1 MSSPSSY
8 NDLKRLAGQVEG
20 EEAAKSTAKPATK
33 PVACVEAVD
42 PYEALRVA
50 LAEER
55 AAQMDHLTNMV
66 TIICVSCV
74 LLSITVA
81 LVVVR
86 IAL

>member
-1 MSSPSSY
+1 MPNPASY
-8 NDLKRLAGQVEG
+8 NDIKMLAGQVADAE
-20 EEAAKSTAKPATK
+20 AKPTPK
-33 PVACVEAVD
+33 PVASVESVD

-50 LAEER
+50 LSEER
-55 AAQMDHLTNMV
+55 AAQMDHLTNLV
-66 TIICVSCV
+66 AIICVSCV

>member
-1 MSSPSSY
+1 MPSPASY
-8 NDLKRLAGQVEG
+8 NDIKRLAGQAA
-20 EEAAKSTAKPATK
+20 EAEAKPATK
-33 PVACVEAVD
+33 PVASVESVD

-50 LAEER
+50 LSEER

-66 TIICVSCV
+66 AIICVSCV

-81 LVVVR
+81 LVVMR

>member
-1 MSSPSSY
+1 MPSPSSY
-8 NDLKRLAGQVEG
+8 NDIKKLAGQVEA
-20 EEAAKSTAKPATK
+20 EAEAKPTTK
-33 PVACVEAVD
+33 PVASVEAVD

-50 LAEER
+50 LSEER

-66 TIICVSCV
+66 AIICVSCV

>member
-1 MSSPSSY
+1 MSDPVSY
-8 NDLKRLAGQVEG
+8 NDIKMLAGQVA
-20 EEAAKSTAKPATK
+20 EAEPKPATK

-66 TIICVSCV
+66 AIICVSCV

-81 LVVVR
+81 LVVMR